1 MPKKGAL
8 SGRDSKGIRAS
19 KVASKMIIWNFL
31 TLARLQDI
39 SEIQLLWYMIIY
51 SFEDTYTFI
60 VWKQL
65 KDLTVKNSLEL

>member
-19 KVASKMIIWNFL
+19 KVPSKMIIWNFL
-31 TLARLQDI
+31 TLSRLQDI

-65 KDLTVKNSLEL
+65 KDLTIKNSLEL

>member
-19 KVASKMIIWNFL
+19 KVPSKMIIWNFL
-31 TLARLQDI
+31 TLSRLQDI

>member
-1 MPKKGAL
+1 MPKKGACQGEIPREL
-8 SGRDSKGIRAS
+8 EPQKLHQRWIFRIS
-19 KVASKMIIWNFL
+19 L
-31 TLARLQDI
+31 TLAKPQDI